1 MKIQELIDKSKNDK
15 AIKPVDLENLTSRSS
30 SDDFLTGN
38 CVLKIIE
45 ISRDGKCNTALSD
58 KARYVVVEKCTID
71 ANKNVTETGDAIQLY
86 LSIFDRSVQPVVE
99 VKDEDDIVIELANNG
114 DRVSTSGNV
123 LPDWRKAPNIKA
135 FFVENEGRYINCTLK
150 DEVVVAAFD
159 RKTNAPSLTKTRK
172 QKMFSLDWIEVSET
186 NKGGRKSSTKVE
198 NDQ

>member
-15 AIKPVDLENLTSRSS
+15 TIKPVDLENLTSRSS
-30 SDDFLTGN
+30 SDDFLTGD

-58 KARYVVVEKCTID
+58 KARYVIVEKCTID
-71 ANKNVTETGDAIQLY
+71 VNKNITETGEAIQLY
-86 LSIFDRSVQPVVE
+86 LSIFERSVQPVVE

-114 DRVSTSGNV
+114 DRVSTSGDV
-123 LPDWRKAPNIKA
+123 LPDWNKAPNIKA
-135 FFVENEGRYINCTLK
+135 FFVENEGRYINCKLK

-172 QKMFSLDWIEVSET
+172 QKMFNLDWITPSET
-186 NKGGRKSSTKVE
+186 NKARKSSAKVE
-198 NDQ
+198 NEQ